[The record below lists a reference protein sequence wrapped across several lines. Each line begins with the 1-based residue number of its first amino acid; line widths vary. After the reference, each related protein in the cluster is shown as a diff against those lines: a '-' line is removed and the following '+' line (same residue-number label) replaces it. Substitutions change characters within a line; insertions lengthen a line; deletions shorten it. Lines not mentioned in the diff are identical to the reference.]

1 MYLKTT
7 RARLIAA
14 LSFLF
19 IVISFESQAQDVALK
34 TNLLYDATATINAGV
49 EVALAPKWSLDVS
62 GNFNAWSFS
71 DGKRWKHW
79 LVQPEL
85 RYWLC
90 REMGG
95 HFFAFHLLGGQYN
108 VGHVN
113 LDFLSFLGSNFK
125 DFRHL
130 RHQGWYGGAGIG
142 YGYSWLLSKHWNI
155 EAEIAVGYIYSRYDV
170 YECAG
175 CGKKIDSGRHNN
187 YVGPT
192 KAAVN
197 LIYVF

>member
-1 MYLKTT
+1 MKS
-7 RARLIAA
+7 RLSIMMT
-14 LSFLF
+14 FLF
-19 IVISFESQAQDVALK
+19 IIISYQSQAQDVAVK

-49 EVALAPKWSLDVS
+49 EVAVAPKWSIDLS

-79 LVQPEL
+79 LIQPEL

-108 VGHVN
+108 VGHVD

-125 DFRHL
+125 DFATL

-142 YGYSWLLSKHWNI
+142 YGYSWMLSRHWNI

-175 CGKKIDSGRHNN
+175 CGKKIDSRRHND